1 MNNAIKTA
9 VSVPADVY
17 RRAESLRRKTGQ
29 SRSALY
35 ADALKAYFHF
45 QLVREKE
52 TRYVAGYEAVPEAL
66 DEISAAT
73 KAQAAVFKKE
83 DW

>member
-9 VSVPADVY
+9 VSLPSGLFRQAETLR
-17 RRAESLRRKTGQ
+17 RRAGL

-35 ADALKAYFHF
+35 AQALKAYFDF

-52 TRYVAGYEAVPEAL
+52 LRYGAGYEAMPEDL
-66 DEISAAT
+66 DVISSATAAG
-73 KAQAAVFKKE
+73 AAILKKE